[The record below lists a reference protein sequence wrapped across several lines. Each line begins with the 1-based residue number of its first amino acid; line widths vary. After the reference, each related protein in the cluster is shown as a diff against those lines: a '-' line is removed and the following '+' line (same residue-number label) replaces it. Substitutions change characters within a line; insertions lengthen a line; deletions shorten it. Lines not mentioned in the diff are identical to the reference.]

1 MEQHENTELFVVPAG
16 GQEWLDVYQLFNNTL
31 DYVKDIVTV
40 TKIERVQNK
49 WLWKKYCLQK
59 ELMIEKNGQD
69 NVSEKRLFHGTGAII
84 PALIWKGENSFDMR
98 LSQCGV
104 WGRGAYFAEKAAYSM
119 AVGSSDQ
126 WW

>member
-31 DYVKDIVTV
+31 DDFKGIITV

-59 ELMIEKNGQD
+59 ELMIEKNG
-69 NVSEKRLFHGTGAII
+69 KI
-84 PALIWKGENSFDMR
+84 ALVEPLVCWS
-98 LSQCGV
+98 LYV
-104 WGRGAYFAEKAAYSM
+104 VYA
-119 AVGSSDQ
+119 
-126 WW
+126 